1 MKQNKVEVLLGKS
14 QGSLGEAIGVVAQ
27 AKELSLKM
35 RHAIGHL
42 GHGRE

>member
-14 QGSLGEAIGVVAQ
+14 QGSLGEAIGAVAQ